1 MNLMLTFIIACVT
14 LGLLASHFGR
24 REQAITDVM
33 ATLLV
38 AVYYFVGRAI

>member
-14 LGLLASHFGR
+14 VGLLASHFGR
-24 REQAITDVM
+24 REQAIVAVM

-38 AVYYFVGRAI
+38 AVYYVLDRAM

>member
-14 LGLLASHFGR
+14 LGLLANGFGR
-24 REQAITDVM
+24 REQLIIAAM

-38 AVYYFVGRAI
+38 AVYYFVGRAM